1 MPARPAT
8 WDTGFST
15 VILTSTRCWTVTDR
29 IVLDT
34 WDVVGSVTF
43 SEPIGY
49 LDKGHDF
56 DGTLWASERAL
67 DYFCVVGQIPILD
80 FWFDKN
86 PIYRIGPPGFGTVVN
101 IAAGHMGNRMQ
112 GKAAPDHDPNN
123 PDFLDKFIE
132 AKSTHPDIVDNGQ
145 VISYLMINMIAGA
158 DTTAITIRSVLYYS
172 IRNPQVWNRL
182 QREIGAVEDVVAFK
196 DLRALPYL
204 DACVREAMRMH
215 PPVGMIMERF
225 VPPQGLDLPD
235 GTKVPPGVAVGLNPY
250 IINRNASVW
259 GEDVETF
266 RPERWL
272 QEDGESEESFSA
284 RLANMNACDL
294 TFGAGSR
301 ICIGKHLGLV
311 ETFKVVATL
320 IARYNIE
327 LVQPR
332 RDWHVINS
340 WFMRQEGIEVRL
352 SKR

>member
-1 MPARPAT
+1 MT
-8 WDTGFST
+8 
-15 VILTSTRCWTVTDR
+15 
-29 IVLDT
+29 
-34 WDVVGSVTF
+34 
-43 SEPIGY
+43 
-49 LDKGHDF
+49 H
-56 DGTLWASERAL
+56 
-67 DYFCVVGQIPILD
+67 
-80 FWFDKN
+80 
-86 PIYRIGPPGFGTVVN
+86 
-101 IAAGHMGNRMQ
+101 
-112 GKAAPDHDPNN
+112 

-132 AKSTHPDIVDNGQ
+132 AKSTHPDIVDDGQ
-145 VISYLMINMIAGA
+145 VISYLMINMITGA

-196 DLRALPYL
+196 DARALPYL

-225 VPPQGLDLPD
+225 VPPQGLELPD

-250 IINRNASVW
+250 IINRNTSVY

-272 QEDGESEESFSA
+272 QEDGESEEGFSA

-320 IARYNIE
+320 VARYNIE
-327 LVQPR
+327 LVHSL
-332 RDWHVINS
+332 RDWHVTNS

-352 SKR
+352 SKRK